1 MTIKWVK
8 VDPLVMR
15 GEPFLYNTRLTV
27 RQLLE
32 LRRNGYGVA
41 RLLMEHPELRV
52 VGIAQ
57 AYRYAAENR
66 ERYTEFFGRTGSL
79 HGDQSAPVCTRT
91 RRYRR
96 SRLVSGAPGAVTSS
110 WVEAA
115 TSPVVAGAVKAGSDD
130 DCSSYPV
137 WTPEPSGTCQSTRSG
152 ARPDAP
158 SGDCRTLRRGAVTG
172 GPSRG
177 TATGGVHRQPG
188 NGGRRQVRN

>member
-66 ERYTEFFGRTGSL
+66 ERYTEFFG
-79 HGDQSAPVCTRT
+79 APARSTARASPPL
-91 RRYRR
+91 RRPLCRR
-96 SRLVSGAPGAVTSS
+96 SAHPG
-110 WVEAA
+110 
-115 TSPVVAGAVKAGSDD
+115 
-130 DCSSYPV
+130 
-137 WTPEPSGTCQSTRSG
+137 
-152 ARPDAP
+152 
-158 SGDCRTLRRGAVTG
+158 RRGS
-172 GPSRG
+172 P
-177 TATGGVHRQPG
+177 PEG
-188 NGGRRQVRN
+188 NDPRFLTMRR